1 MRPPLRVVAAA
12 AGAAALALSL
22 AGCGGVD
29 DPDDLTVFAAASLH
43 EVFGELAADYEAAHP
58 GATVTLNLAGSNALA
73 EQVIAGARADV
84 LATADTATMTRVE
97 EAGLTAADPELF
109 AANDLVVVTPA
120 DDPAGVSDTADL
132 ADPDLRLVVCAPA
145 VPCGAATARLAER
158 AGLELHPVSE
168 EDAVT
173 DVLAKVTTGQADAG
187 LVYRTDAYAAGDAV
201 RMIAPAAE
209 AETVNDY
216 PIAPLAEAP
225 NPDGA
230 AEFVELVRSE
240 RGREALRAA
249 GFR

>member
-1 MRPPLRVVAAA
+1 MRSPLGIVAAA
-12 AGAAALALSL
+12 AGAAVLGLSV
-22 AGCGGVD
+22 AGCGAGG

-43 EVFGELAADYEAAHP
+43 EVFAELAADYEAAHP

-84 LATADTATMTRVE
+84 LATADTATMARAAG
-97 EAGLTAADPELF
+97 AGLTAADPEVF

-120 DDPAGVSDTADL
+120 DDPAGISEAADL

-145 VPCGAATARLAER
+145 VPCGAATARLAGH
-158 AGLELHPVSE
+158 AGLDLHPVSE

-173 DVLAKVTTGQADAG
+173 DVLAKVTSGQADAG
-187 LVYRTDAYAAGDAV
+187 LVYRTDAYSAGDAV
-201 RMIAPAAE
+201 RMIVPAAE
-209 AETVNDY
+209 VAAVNDY
-216 PIAPLAEAP
+216 PIAPLAEAR
-225 NPDGA
+225 NPGGA
-230 AEFVELVRSE
+230 AEFVELVCSE